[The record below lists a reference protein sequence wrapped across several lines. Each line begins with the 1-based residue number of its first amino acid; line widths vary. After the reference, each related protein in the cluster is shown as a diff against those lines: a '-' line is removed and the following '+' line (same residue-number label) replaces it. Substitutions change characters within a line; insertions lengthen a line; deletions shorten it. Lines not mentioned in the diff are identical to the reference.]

1 MNASTGAQ
9 RVSKKGPAILK
20 IVLSLVLLVVVLSQL
35 SLAELWNELKNANLA
50 LFGLALLSYL
60 VGVAIRAYR
69 WQLLLQ
75 VLGQRVPFWRLVELY
90 LIGMFFNHF
99 LPTGIG
105 GDVVK
110 IYEVARQ
117 ESNTPAAISATFADR
132 LVGILGSSLVALMA
146 ILLDRRDIP
155 RLIAQTVFIV
165 SFGIVAGT
173 LLLTRRRWWDVIIG
187 RIGLLK
193 RVMSVP
199 RVQRLYQAM
208 TGYTLSDI
216 LKTILVSL
224 PFTVTLI
231 LTQVLIARS
240 LGVGLALKYFLLFV
254 PLIALA
260 NVLPI
265 SFNGLGVREGTYQL
279 LFVPIGVSPASAVA
293 MSLVFHVVRLVT
305 GLIGGVL
312 YFWASVREPLHRP
325 DASRKGD

>member
-1 MNASTGAQ
+1 M
-9 RVSKKGPAILK
+9 SKKWSTILK
-20 IVLSLVLLVVVLSQL
+20 IVLSLVLLVFVLSQL

-69 WQLLLQ
+69 WQLLLRA
-75 VLGQRVPFWRLVELY
+75 LGQRVSFWRLTELY

-110 IYEVARQ
+110 MYEVARQ
-117 ESNTPAAISATFADR
+117 EGNTPAAISSTFADR
-132 LVGILGSSLVALMA
+132 LVGILGSSLVALVA
-146 ILLDRRDIP
+146 ILVDRRDISKP
-155 RLIAQTVFIV
+155 IAQAVFIV

-173 LLLTRRRWWDVIIG
+173 LLLTQRRWWDAIIA

-193 RVMSVP
+193 RVMGVP

-208 TGYTLSDI
+208 IGYTLGDI
-216 LKTILVSL
+216 LKTMLVSL
-224 PFTVTLI
+224 PFTATLI

-279 LFVPIGVSPASAVA
+279 LFVPVGVSPASAVA

-305 GLIGGVL
+305 GLIGGGL
-312 YFWASVREPLHRP
+312 YFWASVRGPLLRP
-325 DASRKGD
+325 GVSRKSD